1 MWQLAIGMAT
11 VVVFSTPLTW
21 LAAWYGARR
30 VGDLSRGYHRL
41 ATFMYSLVTWYTVM
55 VGLVFFGGNTW
66 LGAMLSILY
75 VIGLGV
81 WGVGLLSR
89 RAGATVRHVTDVPA
103 ASGIPPVGVDE
114 YTRLKAKRDTL
125 RIQRASGMR

>member
-21 LAAWYGARR
+21 LAAWYGART
-30 VGDLSRGYHRL
+30 VGKLSVGYHRL
-41 ATFMYSLVTWYTVM
+41 ATFMYTFVVWYTTM
-55 VGLVFFGGNTW
+55 VLVGAFGGNLW
-66 LGAMLSILY
+66 ACMMLSILY

-89 RAGATVRHVTDVPA
+89 RGSVVQHVTDVPA
-103 ASGIPPVGVDE
+103 AGVDE
-114 YTRLKAKRDTL
+114 YSRLKAKRDTL